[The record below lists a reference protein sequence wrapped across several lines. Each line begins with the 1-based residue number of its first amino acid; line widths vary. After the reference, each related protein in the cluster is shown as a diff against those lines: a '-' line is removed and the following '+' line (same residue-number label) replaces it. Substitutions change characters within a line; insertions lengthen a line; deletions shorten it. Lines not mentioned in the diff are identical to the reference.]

1 MRHKI
6 VACYSTKSYSSC
18 SEAYVSRTVMSAR
31 FHSPS
36 LMIAANASI
45 DYHQELLASLSRI
58 NLYNPP
64 VQTCSTGWSFS
75 GFYSGPTSIAYL
87 FYRLSSIYPDL
98 LFKHQTLLEWA
109 EAYLQLSAHVRKSPP
124 DPNHCGIAN
133 ETLAY
138 TALSAVLNDDASI
151 VKQLCDYSNAMW
163 KLFHYSLSDLLVR
176 H

>member
-87 FYRLSSIYPDL
+87 FYRLSSLKYW
-98 LFKHQTLLEWA
+98 LFAALRC
-109 EAYLQLSAHVRKSPP
+109 RKQCIS
-124 DPNHCGIAN
+124 
-133 ETLAY
+133 LADARRTCLTRYEDDNTREQPISIHWY
-138 TALSAVLNDDASI
+138 TFLGPV
-151 VKQLCDYSNAMW
+151 Q
-163 KLFHYSLSDLLVR
+163 
-176 H
+176 